1 MDCDLFDGICLM
13 LFIFVLCCLLIFYVG
28 LIVVNVVVWLW
39 VFVVLC
45 DYLLLFGIVV
55 IVYGFGLCYVVD
67 VDYIVVIDVVMCK
80 LMQDG
85 QCLVSVGLFFLF
97 GYLMI
102 VIVVMFGI
110 VLIVFVLCDWFD
122 VFCDIGG
129 MIGMV
134 VLVMFLLVF
143 VCVNL
148 MILCD
153 VW

>member
-1 MDCDLFDGICLM
+1 M
-13 LFIFVLCCLLIFYVG
+13 
-28 LIVVNVVVWLW
+28 
-39 VFVVLC
+39 
-45 DYLLLFGIVV
+45 
-55 IVYGFGLCYVVD
+55 
-67 VDYIVVIDVVMCK
+67 
-80 LMQDG
+80 
-85 QCLVSVGLFFLF
+85 VSVGLFFLF

>member
-1 MDCDLFDGICLM
+1 MCVIMDCDLFDGICLM

-80 LMQDG
+80 LM
-85 QCLVSVGLFFLF
+85 
-97 GYLMI
+97 
-102 VIVVMFGI
+102 
-110 VLIVFVLCDWFD
+110 
-122 VFCDIGG
+122 
-129 MIGMV
+129 
-134 VLVMFLLVF
+134 
-143 VCVNL
+143 
-148 MILCD
+148 
-153 VW
+153 